1 MRWSSVLR
9 HALDRWDRTAR
20 LVVLA
25 LVVTTCV
32 TAALGV
38 AAGVLGAASTGAV
51 VVAAAGWLTCR
62 DKTA

>member
-38 AAGVLGAASTGAV
+38 LGAASAGAV
-51 VVAAAGWLTCR
+51 AVAVAGWLTHR
-62 DKTA
+62 DKAA